1 MYKMVVVDLDGTLL
15 NDAKKVS
22 KENADLI
29 KRAYDEKGIITVIA
43 TGRPLG
49 YAKEICE
56 QYGDYFANYIIAA
69 NGAIVKNIKTNE
81 YITNIAFTDEE
92 VLTLRNIYLEEKIDY
107 LMVYTDEKVITETR
121 DNKDFEDAGVSASQK
136 KTKVENIEEA
146 IKNNSNIVKLCLMG
160 GEISALEKIIEKISK
175 LDGIETSVI
184 CSYLYKTEEST
195 FESKYIDINKSGCSK
210 KNAIH
215 TLADKLGIKKEEIIV
230 MGDGR
235 KRYINV

>member
-1 MYKMVVVDLDGTLL
+1 MYKMIVVDLDGTLL

-22 KENADLI
+22 KENSDLI
-29 KRAYDEKGIITVIA
+29 KRAYEEKGIITVIA

-56 QYGDYFANYIIAA
+56 LYGDYFANYIIAA
-69 NGAIVKNIKTNE
+69 NGATIKNIKTNE

-92 VLTLRNIYLEEKIDY
+92 VLALRNIYIEEKVDY
-107 LMVYTDEKVITETR
+107 LMAYTDDKVITETR
-121 DNKDFEDAGVSASQK
+121 DNKDFEDAGVSTRQK

-146 IKNNSNIVKLCLMG
+146 IKNNSNIVKLCIMG
-160 GEISALEKIIEKISK
+160 GEISALERIIEKINK

-215 TLADKLGIKKEEIIV
+215 ILADKLGIKQEEIIV

-235 KRYINV
+235 K